1 MFVKVTVQGDAVAL
15 VEQVLQGVDP
25 LDAQGALDAVLQVR
39 VIEDHVEAEGLGSDR
54 DRLRSATCAEGKG
67 QGELTEPSFPVS
79 TRLSPHQNLR
89 TVPWG
94 LLGSP
99 DISLPCLSFLI
110 STHSYERLA
119 LIS

>member
-1 MFVKVTVQGDAVAL
+1 MLVEVAVQGHAVAL

-39 VIEDHVEAEGLGSDR
+39 VIEDHVEAKGLGPDR

-67 QGELTEPSFPVS
+67 QAGLTEPSFPVS
-79 TRLSPHQNLR
+79 VRLSPHQDLS

-94 LLGSP
+94 LLGFP
-99 DISLPCLSFLI
+99 HIPLPQFPHLNML
-110 STHSYERLA
+110 LV
-119 LIS
+119 

>member
-79 TRLSPHQNLR
+79 TRLSPHQNPR
-89 TVPWG
+89 TVP
-94 LLGSP
+94 
-99 DISLPCLSFLI
+99 
-110 STHSYERLA
+110 
-119 LIS
+119 